1 MDRPSPSKA
10 RREPEG
16 TSGGTGGPSEGTW
29 ASGSGGLP
37 PASGTS
43 GGPATSGTS
52 VGAPELGDG
61 AAAASPAAEA
71 GVA

>member
-16 TSGGTGGPSEGTW
+16 ASGGTGGPSEGTW
-29 ASGSGGLP
+29 ASGSGGRP
-37 PASGTS
+37 SAPVTP
-43 GGPATSGTS
+43 GGPATGGTS

-61 AAAASPAAEA
+61 TAAASPAAEA
-71 GVA
+71 G